1 MTDTKILLN
10 EEQLD
15 SIAGGTTYD
24 CIQGICQVK
33 GPKYGK
39 PIVTVIGPH
48 SKMSLDATRWDEF
61 KQKHPNDTFLGKY
74 GKDFELKPNFII

>member
-15 SIAGGTTYD
+15 SIAGGTTYT
-24 CIQGICQVK
+24 CIQGTCQVK

-61 KQKHPNDTFLGKY
+61 KQRHQNDTFLGQD
-74 GKDFELKPNFII
+74 GKAFELKL

>member
-15 SIAGGTTYD
+15 SIAGGKTYT
-24 CIQGICQVK
+24 CIQGTCQVK

-48 SKMSLDATRWDEF
+48 SKMSVDATRWDKF
-61 KQKHPNDTFLGKY
+61 KQRYQNDTFLGQD
-74 GKDFELKPNFII
+74 GKAFELKL

>member
-1 MTDTKILLN
+1 MTDIKILLN

-15 SIAGGTTYD
+15 SIAGGTTYT
-24 CIQGICQVK
+24 CIQGTCQVK

-61 KQKHPNDTFLGKY
+61 KQRHQNDPFLGQD
-74 GKDFELKPNFII
+74 GKAFELKL